1 MKKLV
6 IALALGMFSLPILAQ
21 EHARNHDE
29 VVSPEAR
36 SKQMVEKMTKHLN
49 LSEEQAKALQPLLLD
64 FHKNESQSRE
74 DRRKRLEALKAD
86 LAEILDEEQM
96 KKFESKMKH
105 RRKRMHKS
113 RKHQE
118 AEREAP
124 EVEEE

>member
-6 IALALGMFSLPILAQ
+6 IALALGMFSLPIFAQ

-29 VVSPEAR
+29 VVSPEER
-36 SKQMVEKMTKHLN
+36 SKQMVQKMTKHLK

-64 FHKNESQSRE
+64 FHKDESQSRE
-74 DRRKRLEALKAD
+74 ERKERHEALKAD
-86 LAEILDEEQM
+86 LTKILDEEQM

-105 RRKRMHKS
+105 RRKKMHKG
-113 RKHQE
+113 RRHQE
-118 AEREAP
+118 AELEAP

>member
-6 IALALGMFSLPILAQ
+6 IALALGMFSLPIFAQ

-29 VVSPEAR
+29 VVSPEER
-36 SKQMVEKMTKHLN
+36 TKVMVEKMTKHLD
-49 LSEEQAKALQPLLLD
+49 LSEDQVKALQPLLLD

-74 DRRKRLEALKAD
+74 DRKERKEALKAD

-105 RRKRMHKS
+105 RRKKTHKS

-118 AEREAP
+118 AELEAP